1 MFHDSSALEERKELI
16 NFYADVNK
24 GDTENSLEGV
34 IDVDPQGQEFVVD
47 DQ

>member
-24 GDTENSLEGV
+24 GDTENSL
-34 IDVDPQGQEFVVD
+34 DVDPQGQEFVVD